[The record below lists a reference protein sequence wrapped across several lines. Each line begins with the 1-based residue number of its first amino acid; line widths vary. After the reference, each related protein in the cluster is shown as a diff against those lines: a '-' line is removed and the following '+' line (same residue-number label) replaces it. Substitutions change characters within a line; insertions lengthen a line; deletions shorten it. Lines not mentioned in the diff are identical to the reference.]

1 MRRLAL
7 LLASVAALA
16 ACSEDVSYQPA
27 PQILPANIQKLG
39 LQQVINKTQQFG
51 LEDKLGLAI
60 RDQFLADGRY
70 PIVPVDDCNG
80 IVQVTLTRYLLTPI
94 QYDATLNPT
103 TFKLRIAVDLQVI
116 DKATNTALWDEKNIE
131 GVLVFP
137 TSTLAGGLT
146 EEQAREQIYPV
157 LATKIVKRVIDG
169 FGAIGHTTERRISSD
184 APSTEP
190 TTQPTTPFAPV
201 VPLGR

>member
-7 LLASVAALA
+7 MLAAVAALA

-27 PQILPANIQKLG
+27 PQLLPANIQKLG
-39 LQQVINKTQQFG
+39 LQQVVNKTQQFG

-116 DKATNTALWDEKNIE
+116 DKTANTALWDEKNLE
-131 GVLVFP
+131 GVLVFN

-157 LATKIVKRVIDG
+157 IATKVVKRVIDG
-169 FGAIGHTTERRISSD
+169 FGAVGHTTERRVSSD
-184 APSTEP
+184 APSTAP
-190 TTQPTTPFAPV
+190 AAQPTTPLEPV

>member
-7 LLASVAALA
+7 IVAAAAAFA

-39 LQQVINKTQQFG
+39 LAQVINKTQQFG

-70 PIVPVDDCNG
+70 PLVPVEDCNG
-80 IVQVTLTRYLLTPI
+80 IVQVTVTRYLLTPI

-103 TFKLRIAVDLQVI
+103 SFKMRMSIEVSVI
-116 DKATNTALWDEKNIE
+116 DKTTNTALWDERNLE
-131 GVLVFP
+131 GVLVYP
-137 TSTLAGGLT
+137 ISTLAGGLT
-146 EEQAREQIYPV
+146 EEQAREQIYPIV
-157 LATKIVKRVIDG
+157 ATKVVKRVIDG
-169 FGAIGHTTERRISSD
+169 FGAVGHTTERRVSSD

-190 TTQPTTPFAPV
+190 AAQPVTPLAPV
-201 VPLGR
+201 LPAPY

>member
-1 MRRLAL
+1 MRRYAL
-7 LLASVAALA
+7 LLAAAAALA
-16 ACSEDVSYQPA
+16 ACNEDISYSPA
-27 PQILPANIQKLG
+27 PQILPSNIQKLG

-70 PIVPVDDCNG
+70 PVVPVEDCNG

-103 TFKLRIAVDLQVI
+103 TYKLRIAVDLQVI
-116 DKATNTALWDEKNIE
+116 DKSANTALWDEKNLE

-157 LATKIVKRVIDG
+157 IATKIVKRVIDG
-169 FGAIGHTTERRISSD
+169 FGAVGHTTERRVSSD
-184 APSTEP
+184 APSTAP
-190 TTQPTTPFAPV
+190 AAQPVTPLAPV